1 MLEHMNRRLH
11 GQRTFAD
18 AIYRILDDARALNG
32 AEFGTLQLC
41 VGDYLLIVHQH
52 GFEQPFLDTFRR
64 VNRDEG
70 SACGRAL
77 RAGKTVLIED
87 VEKDEEFAPYGPVA
101 RKAGFRSVVTTP
113 LVTARPHMIGVVST
127 HFARVHR
134 PTSLEIGAFEQ
145 YGRVASNHLWE
156 LRGNKPLAEIAIEM
170 NARLYTML
178 EIPSLNQTER
188 PLRTGYL

>member
-18 AIYRILDDARALNG
+18 AIYRILDDSRALNG

-41 VGDYLLIVHQH
+41 VGDHLLIVHQH
-52 GFEQPFLDTFRR
+52 GFEHVFLDTFRKVVR
-64 VNRDEG
+64 NEG

-77 RAGKTVLIED
+77 RMGKTVLIED
-87 VEKDEEFAPYGPVA
+87 VEEDEEFSPYRPAA
-101 RKAGFRSVVTTP
+101 REAGFRSVVTTP

-145 YGRVASNHLWE
+145 YGRVASDHLWD
-156 LRGNKPLAEIAIEM
+156 LRANRPLAQIAIEM
-170 NARLYTML
+170 HARLYESL
-178 EIPSLNQTER
+178 DAPSLD
-188 PLRTGYL
+188 